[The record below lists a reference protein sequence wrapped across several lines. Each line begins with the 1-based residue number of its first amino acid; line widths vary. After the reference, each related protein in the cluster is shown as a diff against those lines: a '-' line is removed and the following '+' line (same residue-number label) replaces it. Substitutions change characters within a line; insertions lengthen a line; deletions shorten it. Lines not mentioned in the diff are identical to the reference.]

1 MSDAAITATTEGRQ
15 GKPSPVPIEQVRSR
29 RWRHLAVVLLPL
41 LVVAGGAWWWFAGRS
56 AATRYTTTPA
66 TIGKVAASVTATGTL
81 NPVLT
86 IVVGAYV
93 SGVIQTLSCDY
104 NTRVRKGQV
113 CARIDPRP
121 YQAIVDEDKASL
133 AVARAQLEK
142 DKATLEYTKANS
154 ERTALLAKEDSLAR
168 DAADLS
174 MSAYREGQ
182 AQVQLDEA
190 TIQQWEARLAG
201 AQVNLDYTDI
211 VSPVDGAVVSRN
223 VTQGQ
228 TVAASLQTPT
238 LFLIAT
244 DLTRMEVDANVSESD
259 IGAVKE
265 KNPASF
271 TVEAYP
277 ERPFEGRV
285 GQVRQAPQTLQ
296 NVVTYDVVIGVDN
309 PDLALM
315 PGMTATTRIVTQ
327 ERDNVL
333 RVPDQALR
341 YTPASA
347 AASAPSASG
356 RQAQVWVLRDGAP
369 RRVAVTLGLDDES
382 FTEINGG
389 DLQPGDPVITS
400 EQQGAGG
407 RTAAAPPRL

>member
-15 GKPSPVPIEQVRSR
+15 GTPSPVPIEQVRSR

-182 AQVQLDEA
+182 AQV
-190 TIQQWEARLAG
+190 
-201 AQVNLDYTDI
+201 
-211 VSPVDGAVVSRN
+211 
-223 VTQGQ
+223 
-228 TVAASLQTPT
+228 
-238 LFLIAT
+238 
-244 DLTRMEVDANVSESD
+244 
-259 IGAVKE
+259 
-265 KNPASF
+265 
-271 TVEAYP
+271 
-277 ERPFEGRV
+277 
-285 GQVRQAPQTLQ
+285 
-296 NVVTYDVVIGVDN
+296 
-309 PDLALM
+309 
-315 PGMTATTRIVTQ
+315 
-327 ERDNVL
+327 
-333 RVPDQALR
+333 
-341 YTPASA
+341 
-347 AASAPSASG
+347 
-356 RQAQVWVLRDGAP
+356 WVLRDGAP